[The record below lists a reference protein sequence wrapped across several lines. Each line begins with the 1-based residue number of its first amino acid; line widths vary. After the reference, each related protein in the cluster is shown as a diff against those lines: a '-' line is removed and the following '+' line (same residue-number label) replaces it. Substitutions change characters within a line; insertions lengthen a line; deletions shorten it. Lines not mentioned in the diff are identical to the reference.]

1 MLVSV
6 TYFDPIMGWK
16 GTCMMSKK
24 LYVGNLPYSSTEEE
38 IREVFGKVGAVESVS
53 IITDRFSGKS
63 KGFGFVEMASD
74 DDAGRAISE
83 LNGKELGGRKIVVSE
98 ARTQGERKGGGFH
111 SRGRGGLKGR
121 RSSGGDDRG

>member
-1 MLVSV
+1 MIKSV
-6 TYFDPIMGWK
+6 TYFYPKMGWK
-16 GTCMMSKK
+16 GTCTMSKK

-38 IREVFGKVGAVESVS
+38 IKEMFGKVGTVESVS

-74 DDAGRAISE
+74 DDAGKAISE
-83 LNGKELGGRKIVVSE
+83 LSGREVGGRKIIVSE

-111 SRGRGGLKGR
+111 SRGRGGFKGR
-121 RSSGGDDRG
+121 RNSGGNDRY

>member
-1 MLVSV
+1 
-6 TYFDPIMGWK
+6 
-16 GTCMMSKK
+16 MMSKK

-83 LNGKELGGRKIVVSE
+83 LNGKEVGGRKIVVAE